1 MSSEAEIKPGS
12 GIRDAGSEVRDSRS
26 GGESRTRRGLLFVVS
41 APSGTGKTTVVE
53 RLVQVVPDL
62 SLSRSYTSR
71 AARPGETDG
80 IDYNFITRARFETMI
95 AAEAFL
101 EYAEVFGNLY
111 GTCADDAER
120 DLAAGRDLVLVIDVQ
135 GARQVRLRCAGTVG
149 VFVLPPSFPVLEQRL
164 RGRSSDSEQA
174 MQRRLQT
181 ARDEVAAFAEYDYV
195 VINDELEACVDR
207 LRAIVLAER
216 ARLRAMRGPAAEIV
230 RTFIR
235 K

>member
-1 MSSEAEIKPGS
+1 MSSEAEIKAGS
-12 GIRDAGSEVRDSRS
+12 GIRDSES
-26 GGESRTRRGLLFVVS
+26 GEEIRTRRGLLFVVS

-71 AARPGETDG
+71 AARSGEVDG
-80 IDYNFITRARFETMI
+80 IDYNFITRARFESMI

-101 EYAEVFGNLY
+101 EYADVFGNLY
-111 GTCADDAER
+111 GTCGEDAER

-149 VFVLPPSFPVLEQRL
+149 VFVLPPSFPILEQRL
-164 RGRSSDSEQA
+164 RGRSSESEQVI
-174 MQRRLQT
+174 QRRLQT

-216 ARLRAMRGPAAEIV
+216 ARLRAMRGPAEEIV
-230 RTFIR
+230 RTFMR
-235 K
+235 E